1 MVTCDEVGTTA
12 DEMIEVFTGMKQLQL
27 TAIQITKLQELRT
40 DLIQGCIDLIL
51 DIRLGIAVNIDI
63 KLDYYS
69 QQQTYMHM

>member
-1 MVTCDEVGTTA
+1 
-12 DEMIEVFTGMKQLQL
+12 MKQLQL